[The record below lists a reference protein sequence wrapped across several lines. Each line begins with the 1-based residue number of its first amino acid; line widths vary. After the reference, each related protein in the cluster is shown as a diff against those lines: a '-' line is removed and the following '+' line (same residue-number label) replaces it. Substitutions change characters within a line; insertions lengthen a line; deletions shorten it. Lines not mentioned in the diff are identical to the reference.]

1 MVSVCVMV
9 KTADEPS
16 RRDDAADVDA
26 GLGAVDVDRAA
37 GRDERSG
44 CAWRTRTHAAMRRR
58 VSSSVAVRSHS
69 IPTCPN
75 SATAALRSRSTVRP
89 VECTTGLVRCMPIS
103 SGGTT
108 SAVYRWFVQ
117 ALERVEGVAGPDP
130 VGAGQDA
137 EVDPG
142 APRGAALDLQPGVR
156 GLELVEQAV
165 EGQGVL
171 ADPRGRPPDRCRRRA
186 GRGCGPTSG
195 RRSGTRPAG
204 RAGARRRRRR
214 RRGARGRAPAA
225 GVRTAAAPSAP
236 RRIQSGCC
244 RARSLSGLTISGSTH
259 SPNSMPR
266 ARTWSTRGC
275 SPSGQTVASTYQSPR
290 PAVSSRRPTNQPSSS
305 TNRST
310 PTDAAASASAVSR
323 SREWSK

>member
-1 MVSVCVMV
+1 M
-9 KTADEPS
+9 
-16 RRDDAADVDA
+16 
-26 GLGAVDVDRAA
+26 
-37 GRDERSG
+37 
-44 CAWRTRTHAAMRRR
+44 
-58 VSSSVAVRSHS
+58 
-69 IPTCPN
+69 PTCPS

-117 ALERVEGVAGPDP
+117 PLERVEGVAGPDP

-137 EVDPG
+137 EVDAG
-142 APRGAALDLQPGVR
+142 APGGAALDLQARVGC
-156 GLELVEQAV
+156 LELVQQAV
-165 EGQGVL
+165 EGEGVL
-171 ADPRGRPPDRCRRRA
+171 ADPGDALRAAAGVEQVAVVVPLEVGDRVLVEERVQAARRR
-186 GRGCGPTSG
+186 T
-195 RRSGTRPAG
+195 
-204 RAGARRRRRR
+204 RRRRR
-214 RRGARGRAPAA
+214 ARGRAPAA
-225 GVRTAAAPSAP
+225 GVRPAAATSAP
-236 RRIQSGCC
+236 RRIQSGWR

-266 ARTWSTRGC
+266 SRTWSTRGC

-310 PTDAAASASAVSR
+310 PTEAAASASAVSR